1 MKPTQALE
9 ASGHRAII
17 TMLFAALV
25 ISSSSVWVKLADM
38 GPSVV
43 GFYRML
49 VGGLVLLALCLIQ
62 GRRLWYSFSYVKWL
76 LIGAVFFAADLWLWH
91 RSIHYVGPGLATVLG
106 NVQVFFMTLFG
117 YWFLS
122 EKISLKFFLGLTLTF
137 CGLFLLVGLQWGGL
151 STDYKLGVF
160 YGIATAVAY
169 TGFMLSLRHVQAQP
183 HALSPMANLGVLS
196 VLCAIILSAV
206 VWFETESFV
215 IPNAQS
221 WLSVLALGVFC
232 QVIGWVLITKTMPT
246 LPTSIVGLLL
256 LLQPAL
262 SMVWDVLFFAR
273 PTGLRDL
280 LGLCL
285 VLCGIYLATLKPKKK
300 SFPNEY
306 SAESAKRDNHH
317 G

>member
-1 MKPTQALE
+1 MNQSVAGEL
-9 ASGHRAII
+9 GGRRAIL

-49 VGGLVLLALCLIQ
+49 IGGIVLLLLCLLQ
-62 GRRLWYSFSYVKWL
+62 GRRLWYDFRYVSWL
-76 LIGAVFFAADLWLWH
+76 LLGAVFFAADLWLWH
-91 RSIHYVGPGLATVLG
+91 RSILYVGPGLATVLG

-137 CGLFLLVGLQWGGL
+137 CGLFLLVGLQWDGL
-151 STDYKLGVF
+151 SANYKLGVF

-169 TGFMLSLRHVQAQP
+169 TGFMLSLRHVQAQH

-196 VLCAIILSAV
+196 IICALILAAV
-206 VWFETESFV
+206 VWFEAESFHV
-215 IPNAQS
+215 PNIMS
-221 WLSVLALGVFC
+221 WFSILALGLLC
-232 QVIGWVLITKTMPT
+232 QVLGWVLITKTMPS

-262 SMVWDVLFFAR
+262 SMIWDVLFFAR
-273 PTGLRDL
+273 PTGIRDVI
-280 LGLCL
+280 GLCL
-285 VLCGIYLATLKPKKK
+285 VLCGIYLATLKSRKIKNK
-300 SFPNEY
+300 QSEKQENQ
-306 SAESAKRDNHH
+306 
-317 G
+317 